1 MYKVGTAKEAKS
13 LINKIPR
20 RVCIEA
26 YNLAKIIDRIYVT
39 DEVIEENTATT

>member
-1 MYKVGTAKEAKS
+1 MYKVDTAKEAKS

-26 YNLAKIIDRIYVT
+26 YNIVNTLDRIYGA
-39 DEVIEENTATT
+39 DEVIEENTATA